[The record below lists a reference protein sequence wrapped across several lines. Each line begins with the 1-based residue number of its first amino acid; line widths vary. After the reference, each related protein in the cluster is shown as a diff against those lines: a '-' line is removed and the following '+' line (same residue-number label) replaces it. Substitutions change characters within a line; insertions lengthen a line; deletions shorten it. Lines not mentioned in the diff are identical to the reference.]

1 MSYVSDN
8 KGVGDFFVVINIDN
22 ARRARLELTHDRA
35 MGLPHWTPTTFVR
48 FNTAVYSWCTGTSV
62 TGCSGS
68 EYDAQG
74 VMTHEAGHIFGLGH
88 VANST
93 HQVMKTNSGHWGVSQ
108 RKLRSGIAGCATPE
122 ASCPAVVAQ
131 IPASAAAGTTITVH
145 LENLLDGCS
154 DTGGDPANFKSGI
167 ELELVSVDTAE
178 TVLTTSTSD
187 VTQEGT
193 ANVSLTIPPG
203 ATGTASVV
211 YVVLSLGTVSITG

>member
-1 MSYVSDN
+1 MIEQWGCHTGPQPPSFDSILLSIR
-8 KGVGDFFVVINIDN
+8 G
-22 ARRARLELTHDRA
+22 AREHRSLDALARSTMRKL
-35 MGLPHWTPTTFVR
+35 
-48 FNTAVYSWCTGTSV
+48 
-62 TGCSGS
+62 
-68 EYDAQG
+68 
-74 VMTHEAGHIFGLGH
+74 MTHEAGHIFGLGH